1 MASIVL
7 SRYEAEEGDL
17 PEVCMLCGAPATERK
32 RRRFTSHP
40 FWVYVLLPF
49 GWLPYIIVAAILTV
63 RVHCYTHLCAR
74 HRNHWLMRTLIIW
87 GVFAGLVA
95 LILGSFFVVALTG
108 QKLGKS
114 SFDALFGT
122 LCIGS
127 LVLMFLWLASIPILQ
142 VTAIHP
148 ADVTK
153 RRLTLKRISPEF
165 ADAVWEHRDER
176 RAEAEQEDPPRG
188 SPPRRP
194 EQRRRPRPDP
204 EEFDE
209 D

>member
-17 PEVCMLCGAPATERK
+17 PEICMLCGAPAIERK
-32 RRRFTSHP
+32 RRRFISHP

-49 GWLPYIIVAAILTV
+49 GWLPYIIVASILTV
-63 RVHCYTHLCAR
+63 RVRCYTHLCSR
-74 HRNHWLMRTLIIW
+74 HRNHWVMRTLIIW
-87 GVFAGLVA
+87 GVFAGLVV
-95 LILGSFFVVALTG
+95 LILGSFTVAALIGEKAMTG
-108 QKLGKS
+108 IV
-114 SFDALFGT
+114 AGT

-153 RRLTLKRISPEF
+153 RRLTLKCISPEF
-165 ADAVWEHRDER
+165 ADAVWEYREER
-176 RAEAEQEDPPRG
+176 RAEAEQEDSPRGLPPR
-188 SPPRRP
+188 SP